1 MKKVIKFVVIFFAII
16 TLLGVLSVALMLGSE
31 FATREKPTDPYEI
44 TRNELTITLTKE
56 FEYDFYYRGYGNEM
70 MYISDKHIV
79 GLYYTSIADVTNPN
93 TGVPPTLET
102 YASLFYPVWVGL
114 KGVEAIELQE
124 NDGLLYSEIDMN
136 ADGNPD
142 DICFFF
148 ETEKSFYF
156 VHMKC
161 NKQASTYEES
171 RDQFFAWAKTVKL
184 APVAQGE

>member
-1 MKKVIKFVVIFFAII
+1 MKKAIKFILITFAIMVVCGI
-16 TLLGVLSVALMLGSE
+16 LSVVLMLGVLDGAFENKSE
-31 FATREKPTDPYEI
+31 PVDI

-124 NDGLLYSEIDMN
+124 KDGLLYSEIDMN

-161 NKQASTYEES
+161 NKKASTYEES

>member
-1 MKKVIKFVVIFFAII
+1 MKKVIKFFVIVFAII
-16 TLLGVLSVALMLGSE
+16 TLLATLSVAIMIGTELGR
-31 FATREKPTDPYEI
+31 REKKTDPYEI
-44 TRNELTITLTKE
+44 SNNELTITLTKE
-56 FEYDFYYRGYGNEM
+56 FEYDFYYRGYGNEI

-79 GLYYTSIADVTNPN
+79 GLYHTTIEEVTKP
-93 TGVPPTLET
+93 GGPPTPLRT

-124 NDGLLYSEIDMN
+124 KDGLLYSEIDMN

-171 RDQFFAWAKTVKL
+171 RDQFFAWAKTVRFSDGE
-184 APVAQGE
+184 QGE

>member
-1 MKKVIKFVVIFFAII
+1 MKKAIKFILIAFVVMLVCGI
-16 TLLGVLSVALMLGSE
+16 LSVVLMLGVLDGPS
-31 FATREKPTDPYEI
+31 TDKSGPADF

-56 FEYDFYYRGYGNEM
+56 FEYDFYYRGYGNETI
-70 MYISDKHIV
+70 YLSDKHIV
-79 GLYYTSIADVTNPN
+79 GLYCTSIEERTRP
-93 TGVPPTLET
+93 GQEPPSLRT
-102 YASLFYPVWVGL
+102 YASSFYPVWVGL

-124 NDGLLYSEIDMN
+124 KDGLLYSEFDMN
-136 ADGNPD
+136 GDGNPD

-148 ETEKSFYF
+148 ETETSFYF

-184 APVAQGE
+184 APVVQGE